1 MWNVHKCILAVRCP
15 AVKMAMK
22 PVRHEDG
29 IRLIFPPHVSMINM
43 DDDDPDA
50 VDSMLHYLYTQK
62 IDYSQRF
69 VDKSIEKDIRHF
81 VLAMGLGHKYDLP
94 MFTRMARTE
103 LEARIKASDG
113 TALPHIVRAMHLKS
127 ASDPLVAMRDFVVG
141 EAAALFCKGGP
152 FNDVMEAMA
161 IEFPK
166 FGFDVMSHTTKELMA
181 KIVKFEEGGGEGDAE
196 DEEDGDD
203 EPIKQLKPRRNAR
216 RTTAAQKRG

>member
-1 MWNVHKCILAVRCP
+1 MT
-15 AVKMAMK
+15 MK
-22 PVRHEDG
+22 PYRSEDG
-29 IRLIFPPHVSMINM
+29 KRFVFSMTNV

-69 VDKSIEKDIRHF
+69 FDRSIEKDIHHF
-81 VLAMGLGHKYDLP
+81 LLAMGLGDKYDLP
-94 MFTRMARTE
+94 LFARAARTE
-103 LEARIKASDG
+103 LEARIKASEG
-113 TALPHIVRAMHLKS
+113 TALPYIVRAMHLQS
-127 ASDPLVAMRDFVVG
+127 ASDSLVAMRDVVIG

-181 KIVKFEEGGGEGDAE
+181 KIVKVEEGGGDGHAE
-196 DEEDGDD
+196 DEDEDGD
-203 EPIKQLKPRRNAR
+203 EEAIRQPKPRRYAT
-216 RTTAAQKRG
+216 RTMAAQKTGQRAGKSRY